1 MPVNIFVQS
10 THMKIDY
17 SEANPA
23 EISKSEGILKVKFT
37 ARDASMARN
46 PLVKKGIL
54 SDIKNFYNEEYKILP
69 TGFLAYLEAYYEKA
83 NIDYTIKEMRKFPE
97 VDRDFIKSFVKG
109 QVTFGSE
116 TPRDYQKESV
126 FEVVKNRGGVLSL
139 PTASGKTLIMAAI
152 LKCYPKVK
160 ILCIFNTIDLI
171 AQTYDKL
178 KAYGF
183 KPSEVGVIQ
192 GNNFDDTKRIT
203 LLSVQSYEKAYNLF
217 TEVKVIICDEVH
229 ETGRTESS
237 EKVIYSCQNA
247 PIHIG
252 LSATP
257 WSDNDAETMRLY
269 GNIGP
274 IIYQKEFKEQMDS
287 DYIAQTE
294 VEIYSYQCD
303 PIPPCGTWS
312 DIYDVKKVNNTNTEE
327 KLKRDGYTI
336 VTEGGI
342 RVGRLYVSP
351 GDEYTHIIN
360 NEQRNKKIIDVIK
373 KYVNQKKRILVIY
386 NRVEHGEILKQL
398 YPDAILIHGEH
409 DISERKK
416 AEYQLRE
423 NDATVVLASGIWRKG
438 IDIEEVDVYINAAA
452 GKAST
457 NVIQKLGRVVRKS
470 RTTDKETAIVVD
482 FDDSNLS
489 GIGRR
494 QTAKRLKI
502 YNDLKLPVRTL

>member
-1 MPVNIFVQS
+1 MNTVTIKIGKLFKAISLYENHVFIDDHEYAIKTNIKLQNEKNEWCNVPFLIRKKDTIVEVKYKNGKIKVGQYHKFVDQFNN
-10 THMKIDY
+10 TI
-17 SEANPA
+17 
-23 EISKSEGILKVKFT
+23 F
-37 ARDASMARN
+37 ARDLKAKNQLLTSGGETREIVSTKLFKVDN
-46 PLVKKGIL
+46 VFDLQIDSL
-54 SDIKNFYNEEYKILP
+54 NHLYRTSDGLIHHN
-69 TGFLAYLEAYYEKA
+69 
-83 NIDYTIKEMRKFPE
+83 
-97 VDRDFIKSFVKG
+97 
-109 QVTFGSE
+109 
-116 TPRDYQKESV
+116 
-126 FEVVKNRGGVLSL
+126 
-139 PTASGKTLIMAAI
+139 TLIMAAI